1 MNTLS
6 IALRN
11 VVKSMRSFII
21 YFISLSIGI
30 SMFYAFNALQDQPLF
45 LHFTRQFAHS
55 FDSLFDSLNRL
66 NYFIAFVFAI
76 LIIYANAYLFKQ
88 RRQEFGLY
96 MLLGMGK
103 KKVLNILLIETFLIG
118 ILSLVFGLILGL
130 GCSQLINILIGKF
143 YVESAKWMVAQFSV
157 SAMVK
162 TLQTFVFLYV
172 LAFILGM
179 FSLRKA
185 KLIDLFQAKSKN
197 EKNWWQNPW
206 IGGMLNFVGI
216 GCLYFGFWRAIQI
229 GRSLDDFNRLDDFSI
244 ACLAIIVGTYSLY
257 LGIASIIPIL
267 LPQFKNYYYRGIHSF
282 GMRQF
287 TQQISSSIF
296 SIATICLLQFM
307 GLVILLGSY
316 NIKTSIEYNS
326 TRYLAYDQQIQIL
339 PYETIGQKIPQF
351 DNEKVQQISEELD
364 NYFVPFTKQE
374 KHFEL
379 YALDDISDYSQKAQH
394 FGLPLQYISRPVFIK
409 NSQYNQIAGDFDLP
423 KIKLSPQEYT
433 FLSMDKNY
441 ALYSETEAILAKK
454 LPDIH
459 LFARTF
465 HANPPRVIDGML
477 LQAEGLFSFYS
488 YIVLNDK
495 VFDEI
500 AFRPYM
506 QVCNFTYNQKGEN
519 QAKLLDKNY
528 KMLVKKYK
536 KAFNLINV
544 SKNQV
549 ISRADAEAIGIMVIG
564 LNLSIF
570 LFIAAIS
577 VLALKSLLDFESY
590 QQNFRLLRRLGA
602 SEAMIRRS
610 LFHQLALYFYLP
622 LIGAILETGI
632 ALLFLNDFLKSM
644 YFTLQLNSVISIS
657 AFVIG
662 LHFIYLLLAYS
673 VNQVALRD

>member
-1 MNTLS
+1 
-6 IALRN
+6 
-11 VVKSMRSFII
+11 
-21 YFISLSIGI
+21 
-30 SMFYAFNALQDQPLF
+30 
-45 LHFTRQFAHS
+45 
-55 FDSLFDSLNRL
+55 
-66 NYFIAFVFAI
+66 
-76 LIIYANAYLFKQ
+76 
-88 RRQEFGLY
+88 
-96 MLLGMGK
+96 
-103 KKVLNILLIETFLIG
+103 
-118 ILSLVFGLILGL
+118 
-130 GCSQLINILIGKF
+130 
-143 YVESAKWMVAQFSV
+143 MVGQFSV

-162 TLQTFVFLYV
+162 TLRTFVFLYI

-179 FSLRKA
+179 FSLRKT

-197 EKNWWQNPW
+197 EKNCWQNSW
-206 IGGMLNFVGI
+206 IGGILTLIGI
-216 GCLYFGFWRAIQI
+216 GCLYFGFWRVIQI
-229 GRSLDDFNRLDDFSI
+229 GRSLDDFNRLNDFSI

-267 LPQFKNYYYRGIHSF
+267 FPKFKNYYYRGIHSF

-287 TQQISSSIF
+287 TQQISTSIF

-316 NIKTSIEYNS
+316 NIKTSIEQNS

-339 PYETIGQKIPQF
+339 PYEKIGQTIPQF
-351 DNEKVQQISEELD
+351 DNEKVQQICEKLQA
-364 NYFVPFTKQE
+364 YFVPFTKQR
-374 KHFEL
+374 KQFEL
-379 YALDDISDYSQKAQH
+379 YALDDISDYSQKDQH

-433 FLSMDKNY
+433 FLSMDKNH
-441 ALYSETEAILAKK
+441 ALYTETEAILAKK

-459 LFARTF
+459 LFARAF
-465 HANPPRVIDGML
+465 HANPPKVIAGML
-477 LQAEGLFSFYS
+477 LQAEGPFSFYS

-506 QVCNFTYNQKGEN
+506 QVSNFTYNQKGKN

-528 KMLVKKYK
+528 KRLVKKYK
-536 KAFNLINV
+536 KTFNLINV

-564 LNLSIF
+564 LNLSII

-602 SEAMIRRS
+602 NEAMIRRS

-644 YFTLQLNSVISIS
+644 YFTLQLNSVISIG

-662 LHFIYLLLAYS
+662 LHFIYLLLAYG